1 MLIYNTTSY
10 CVIRTC
16 VNAAYQMRFKHQR
29 AQDKNKYTYFVNLP
43 LKNAPEDAS
52 PKDFEHL
59 STIWTNL
66 ILLWLKC
73 LPTWCLLLHDKLTV
87 TDVDLVGIPNHFIG
101 VLVPDALRILH
112 WKRSNIA
119 VYGCFLL
126 SDYFQNFDLFALFD
140 PFQEKKLSM
149 YMGIEPGIV
158 PMICCL

>member
-1 MLIYNTTSY
+1 MLIPA
-10 CVIRTC
+10 VI
-16 VNAAYQMRFKHQR
+16 KW
-29 AQDKNKYTYFVNLP
+29 
-43 LKNAPEDAS
+43 
-52 PKDFEHL
+52 
-59 STIWTNL
+59 I
-66 ILLWLKC
+66 KC

-140 PFQEKKLSM
+140 PFQEKNLSM

-158 PMICCL
+158 PMICCLWSKNLAPIFISHSKFLLLLWNYLKILQQKPLQIDQLLRNWYLWLIQ